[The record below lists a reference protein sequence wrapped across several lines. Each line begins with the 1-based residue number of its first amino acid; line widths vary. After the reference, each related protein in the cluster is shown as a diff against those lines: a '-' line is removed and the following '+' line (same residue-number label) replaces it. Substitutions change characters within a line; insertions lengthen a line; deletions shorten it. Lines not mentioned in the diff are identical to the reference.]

1 MIKFRTIFHKL
12 FVYYLCILLV
22 SFGSLAF
29 LLDFTIQELLIR
41 KKESSLQAK
50 ADNMIAL
57 LKQDHSLFES
67 RLLELKVPNAFR
79 INDIRVHLLLLNRN
93 DSKQLLKIKRNLLLK
108 RADLRDPKLLE
119 QVLAGERVREIGVF
133 RSASN
138 EVLLTV
144 GIPVI
149 EDNRV
154 VGALFLNTPVQE
166 IPTREITA
174 IILLLSLFIALPS
187 SLLLYWLSSN
197 LSRPLVRMNNAAQR
211 IGRGHLQER
220 IPVEGN
226 DEVGQLTVA
235 FNQMAAQLEQLEQ
248 MRKELIMN
256 VSHELRTPLTS
267 VRGYIQAMKDG
278 VIPADQYDR
287 YLDICNHEIK
297 RLSALLNTMLDLS
310 AIESGQLVL
319 QPVLIRWNS
328 LVADISDRV
337 TIRMEEKHI
346 SFTIKQATT
355 EPITVYGDAE
365 RLIQVLFN
373 LLDNA
378 IRHTPDYGEI
388 SILSTKK
395 GPWVEVQIADTGS
408 GISKE
413 QLPHIWERFYS
424 DKRHKSG
431 REQSGL
437 GLTITKQLVELMGG
451 TITVDSVI
459 GQGSVFTLRLPSTPF
474 S

>member
-1 MIKFRTIFHKL
+1 
-12 FVYYLCILLV
+12 
-22 SFGSLAF
+22 
-29 LLDFTIQELLIR
+29 
-41 KKESSLQAK
+41 
-50 ADNMIAL
+50 
-57 LKQDHSLFES
+57 
-67 RLLELKVPNAFR
+67 
-79 INDIRVHLLLLNRN
+79 
-93 DSKQLLKIKRNLLLK
+93 
-108 RADLRDPKLLE
+108 
-119 QVLAGERVREIGVF
+119 
-133 RSASN
+133 
-138 EVLLTV
+138 
-144 GIPVI
+144 
-149 EDNRV
+149 
-154 VGALFLNTPVQE
+154 
-166 IPTREITA
+166 
-174 IILLLSLFIALPS
+174 
-187 SLLLYWLSSN
+187 
-197 LSRPLVRMNNAAQR
+197 
-211 IGRGHLQER
+211 
-220 IPVEGN
+220 
-226 DEVGQLTVA
+226 VGQLTVA

-459 GQGSVFTLRLPSTPF
+459 GQGSVFTLRLPSTP